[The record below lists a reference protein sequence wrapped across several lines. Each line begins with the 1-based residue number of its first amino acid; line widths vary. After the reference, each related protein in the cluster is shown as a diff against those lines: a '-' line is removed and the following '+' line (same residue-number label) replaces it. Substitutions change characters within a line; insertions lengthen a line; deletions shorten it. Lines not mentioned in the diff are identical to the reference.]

1 MTSIFFIV
9 SYCHLS
15 AILQTM
21 SIIVETYKTI
31 ELRFEV
37 LTQFKGF
44 YLTLHRIWHILE
56 RT

>member
-1 MTSIFFIV
+1 MTSIFYVV

-31 ELRFEV
+31 ELWFE
-37 LTQFKGF
+37 LLSHF
-44 YLTLHRIWHILE
+44 
-56 RT
+56 